1 MAKERDHAL
10 DMTKLIMAIL
20 VICIHTDPLESYTDT
35 GNFILTRVIARVAVP
50 FFFITAGYYFF
61 VKSRSK
67 TQFMQ
72 YMKKLGVT
80 FLLWSVIYLPV
91 NLYIWNTE
99 GFTQA
104 WLLQYI
110 QQVFFVGTYYHLWF
124 LPALMLA
131 IAIVYY
137 AQKRMSLRLIAA
149 ISLVL
154 YLIGLLADAYYR
166 LATQIPVL
174 HEMVNGYL
182 AVFEYSRNG
191 LFFGLPFVAL
201 GALVAKELPQ
211 WKLSDAI
218 CEFGLLFSFGLMVFE
233 AALLR
238 ILGWPI
244 HDSMYVM
251 LVPTVV
257 FGFIILLRVR
267 IPGKPLH
274 TYASDISM
282 VLYLIHP
289 AMILGV
295 RVLSHQ
301 LPILKESSLLYFAV
315 IFLLSFT
322 LSHLWVRRKTYAAKT
337 GLGRNQSRPHHT

>member
-1 MAKERDHAL
+1 MMKERDHAL
-10 DMTKLIMAIL
+10 DIAKLIMAIL
-20 VICIHTDPLESYTDT
+20 VICIHTDPLESYSDT

-50 FFFITAGYYFF
+50 FLFITAGYYFF

-67 TQFMQ
+67 AQFMQ

-80 FLLWSVIYLPV
+80 YLIWSVVYLPV
-91 NLYIWNTE
+91 NLYVWSNE
-99 GFTQA
+99 GFTKE
-104 WLLQYI
+104 WLLQYV

-131 IAIVYY
+131 IAFVYY
-137 AQKRMSLRLIAA
+137 AHKLLSFRQIAA

-154 YLIGLLADAYYR
+154 YLIGLLADSYYR
-166 LATQIPVL
+166 LTVQIPVL
-174 HEMVNGYL
+174 REIVSGYL

-201 GALVAKELPQ
+201 GALMAKELPQ

-218 CEFGLLFSFGLMVFE
+218 CEFGLLFSFGWMVFE

-244 HDSMYVM
+244 HDRMYLM

-257 FGFIILLRVR
+257 FGFIVLLRLR
-267 IPGKPLH
+267 MQGKPFH
-274 TYASDISM
+274 AYASDISM

-301 LPILKESSLLYFAV
+301 LPILKANSVVYFVV
-315 IFLLSFT
+315 IFALSFMV
-322 LSHLWVRRKTYAAKT
+322 SHFWVRRKLYAAKT
-337 GLGRNQSRPHHT
+337 GLGRNQSRPHHS

>member
-1 MAKERDHAL
+1 MTKERDHAL
-10 DMTKLIMAIL
+10 DVTKLIMAIL
-20 VICIHTDPLESYTDT
+20 VICIHTDPLESYSDT
-35 GNFILTRVIARVAVP
+35 GNFILIRVIARIAVP

-67 TQFMQ
+67 VQFMH
-72 YMKKLGVT
+72 YMKKLGT
-80 FLLWSVIYLPV
+80 TYLLWSVIYLPV
-91 NLYIWNTE
+91 NIYVWMNE
-99 GFTQA
+99 GFTKE
-104 WLLQYI
+104 WLQQYI

-124 LPALMLA
+124 LPALMFA

-137 AQKRMSLRLIAA
+137 AQKRMSLRQIAA
-149 ISLVL
+149 VSLVL
-154 YLIGLLADAYYR
+154 YLIGLLADSYYR
-166 LATQIPVL
+166 LTAQVPVL
-174 HEMVNGYL
+174 HEMVDGYL

-201 GALVAKELPQ
+201 GALMAKELPE

-218 CEFGLLFSFGLMVFE
+218 CEFGLLFSFGWMVFE

-257 FGFIILLRVR
+257 FGFIVLLRLRV
-267 IPGKPLH
+267 PGKPIH
-274 TYASDISM
+274 AYASDISM

-295 RVLSHQ
+295 RVLSSQ
-301 LPILKESSLLYFAV
+301 LPILKANSLIYFTV

-322 LSHLWVRRKTYAAKT
+322 VSHFWVRRKTYAAKA